1 MKEMAYSPGDLSSL
15 LLNTSSEP
23 SRRSNLGGAKAL
35 FRTTEDGGSKVL
47 LQEGCGLGLEC

>member
-15 LLNTSSEP
+15 LLNASNESS
-23 SRRSNLGGAKAL
+23 RTSNLGGGMAL

-47 LQEGCGLGLEC
+47 L

>member
-35 FRTTEDGGSKVL
+35 FRTTEDGRSKVL
-47 LQEGCGLGLEC
+47 LQEGCGLGIEC